1 MSGRRACALAGISR
15 SAERYRPRERNDEPL
30 RSRMRELAWK
40 HPRYGHPILHAILRA
55 EGLVV
60 NRKRSYRIY
69 REEGL
74 SVRRKGRGK
83 IRRDRVAMPLP
94 VRAGQRWSIDFVA
107 DQMICGRRFRV
118 LNVIDDFTRE
128 CVLQIVD
135 TNISGK
141 RVARALSAS
150 GRKLPD
156 MIVCDNGPEFT
167 SKAMFEW
174 SEATGVKLNFI
185 RPGKPTENA
194 FVESFNGKFRA
205 NCLDQHWFAN
215 LKEARNLIDAW
226 RAHYNTE
233 RPHSSLNYLPPAVY
247 ADAAYADRA
256 ACGKAA

>member
-1 MSGRRACALAGISR
+1 
-15 SAERYRPRERNDEPL
+15 
-30 RSRMRELAWK
+30 MRELAWQ
-40 HPRYGHPILHAILRA
+40 HPRYGHLMLHAILRA
-55 EGLVV
+55 EGLVI

-69 REEGL
+69 RDEQL
-74 SVRRKGRGK
+74 SVRRKKRGK

-94 VRAGQRWSIDFVA
+94 SRTGERWSMDFVA
-107 DQMICGRRFRV
+107 DQLVYGRRFRV
-118 LNVIDDFTRE
+118 LNVIDDYTRE

-150 GRKLPD
+150 GRKLPK

-167 SKAMFEW
+167 SKALYEW
-174 SEATGVKLNFI
+174 SVKAKVELHFI

-194 FVESFNGKFRA
+194 FVESFNGKFRE

-215 LKEARNLIDAW
+215 LKEAKHLIDAW

-233 RPHSSLNYLPPAVY
+233 RPHSSLAYLPPAVY
-247 ADAAYADRA
+247 ADLA